1 MLCKI
6 LRVSF
11 LNKWI
16 SSKNLTFRFCSSHV
30 EVPTLPSVSFEPKPY
45 KGPNYN
51 DVLNSRNTNI
61 SPFVRLMYKEPV
73 MINQGYMQYVWDHT
87 GKRYLDM
94 FGGIVTV
101 SVGHCHP
108 KVTKAAV
115 DQMHKLWHVTNLY
128 MHPELHEYAKKLTDR
143 LPGDLKVCYF
153 CNSGSEANDLAIQ
166 LSRLYTGA
174 FDVISLR
181 NAYHGDTPYSIGL
194 CGIGTWKHSFPNGFG
209 MHQKTQRGFVQGVL
223 ELKEQLDLDFVPGL
237 LVSSL
242 DPTIV
247 KDFQICSELTQAVPK
262 KEQNISIL
270 RSLAL
275 ETIDTMYLEPDWVH
289 IYTNGRILKDS
300 DSAGAGVYCH
310 IFFFYLTTGKSTT
323 AFDGEAAVLQVALAQ
338 LHCHLNS
345 FCHVL

>member
-11 LNKWI
+11 PNKWI

-87 GKRYLDM
+87 GKRFLDM

-128 MHPELHEYAKKLTDR
+128 MHPELHKYAKKLTDR

-166 LSRLYTGA
+166 LARLYTGA

-209 MHQKTQRGFVQGVL
+209 MHQPLHIDLSYRRHVIPEADSCSYLGVTFDRKFTENIVNRISNRMTLLKRLADSMWGCSNHTLSITYKLFILPILTYCCEPLITASRSITEILENPKSGTADHHRG
-223 ELKEQLDLDFVPGL
+223 
-237 LVSSL
+237 
-242 DPTIV
+242 
-247 KDFQICSELTQAVPK
+247 C
-262 KEQNISIL
+262 
-270 RSLAL
+270 
-275 ETIDTMYLEPDWVH
+275 
-289 IYTNGRILKDS
+289 
-300 DSAGAGVYCH
+300 
-310 IFFFYLTTGKSTT
+310 
-323 AFDGEAAVLQVALAQ
+323 
-338 LHCHLNS
+338 
-345 FCHVL
+345 